1 NRLKLVPVMGLTL
14 TKAADWLDNSK
25 LDFSPSNQIILT
37 DILKAVDGYSKN
49 NPIGGK
55 MKFSEPLVWDSTVK
69 FEDFKK
75 TERFPET
82 ESENTLQLDELLT
95 VTKQESEVAHVECHS
110 FDMLQLVLD
119 ACRSKKTAEVRA
131 CLEGNSDPVSK
142 ILGNRY
148 ACNTE
153 DDVEFYKQAEEDL
166 QGEDITYEEFE
177 TKKVVLKMAMEFHNL
192 DVRMLRT
199 VQGLMSKDSRL
210 SPRLVE
216 AEFDCLKELS
226 GSEDEQ
232 PLRDIEPVPC
242 YVHVFSN
249 GYRAP
254 NFRQLQGDIAYFLVY
269 LKDTDVICVT
279 AGTKG
284 WFVNKGYSKDT
295 NDVDFE
301 RRSDLYGSLFALLRE
316 RSRHFRERTSRKSGD
331 GETAADE
338 AADGAEKPDQ
348 EGDADQQAAR
358 EEAEERKK
366 DPTLRWVSLGTSEQ
380 QSQERR
386 SARQPQS
393 AAAAAQQSDESDS
406 ESGTDEEEDAVER
419 RHESNADLPS
429 EYWQIGKFV
438 RYLKGGNQTSTII
451 SLCALRDFQ
460 LNTEVC
466 QLAIRDVGGLEV
478 LLNLLETEE
487 NRCKIGSLKILKEI
501 SQNPQ
506 IRRAIADLG
515 GLQTLVNIL
524 KEPSKDLKCLA
535 AETIANVAKF
545 RRARRIVRQHGGIR
559 KLVSLL
565 DCPALN
571 GPTSPEIERDI
582 EVARCG
588 ALALWSLSNST
599 KNKRAMKRA
608 GVIPLLG
615 KLLKSRH
622 EDMLIPVVGTLQEC
636 ASEPDYRVAIRT
648 EGMVEDLVK
657 NLKSDNAELQMH
669 CASTIFKCA
678 EEEETRDLVRSYDG
692 LEPMVGLLNKTDNKE
707 LLSAAT
713 GAIWKCSMS
722 SKNIRKF
729 QELNVI
735 EKLVRLLSDQPEEV
749 LVNVVGALGEMAAE
763 KENRHAIR
771 KAGGIGPLVQLLT
784 GTNQALLVNTTRAV
798 GRCAQEKENMA
809 IIDRMDGVR
818 LLWSLLK
825 NPNPEVQ
832 ASAAYAICPC
842 IDNVNDAGEM
852 VRSYVG
858 GLELIVHLLRSDNI
872 KVLAAICAAVAS
884 IAKDE
889 ENLAVLTDHGVIP
902 LLAGLTR
909 TQDEEL
915 KRHLSEAIAC
925 CCAWGNNRIV
935 FGKEGAVAPLVSYL
949 RVKDPKVHRS
959 TARALHELSR
969 HPDNCITMHECGVVR
984 HLLGLVGSDDEA
996 LQLAASGC
1004 IANIRRLAM
1013 ANEKSRQSSKARGG
1027 GNGGANGKAVA
1038 AK

>member
-1 NRLKLVPVMGLTL
+1 
-14 TKAADWLDNSK
+14 
-25 LDFSPSNQIILT
+25 
-37 DILKAVDGYSKN
+37 
-49 NPIGGK
+49 
-55 MKFSEPLVWDSTVK
+55 
-69 FEDFKK
+69 
-75 TERFPET
+75 
-82 ESENTLQLDELLT
+82 
-95 VTKQESEVAHVECHS
+95 
-110 FDMLQLVLD
+110 
-119 ACRSKKTAEVRA
+119 
-131 CLEGNSDPVSK
+131 
-142 ILGNRY
+142 
-148 ACNTE
+148 
-153 DDVEFYKQAEEDL
+153 
-166 QGEDITYEEFE
+166 
-177 TKKVVLKMAMEFHNL
+177 
-192 DVRMLRT
+192 
-199 VQGLMSKDSRL
+199 
-210 SPRLVE
+210 
-216 AEFDCLKELS
+216 
-226 GSEDEQ
+226 
-232 PLRDIEPVPC
+232 

-338 AADGAEKPDQ
+338 AADGAKSRIRRATRISRRP
-348 EGDADQQAAR
+348 GRRRRSAKRTRPCAG
-358 EEAEERKK
+358 
-366 DPTLRWVSLGTSEQ
+366 LGTSEQ

-707 LLSAAT
+707 LLRRLPEPF
-713 GAIWKCSMS
+713 GICRLKIFGS
-722 SKNIRKF
+722 S
-729 QELNVI
+729 
-735 EKLVRLLSDQPEEV
+735 
-749 LVNVVGALGEMAAE
+749 
-763 KENRHAIR
+763 
-771 KAGGIGPLVQLLT
+771 
-784 GTNQALLVNTTRAV
+784 
-798 GRCAQEKENMA
+798 
-809 IIDRMDGVR
+809 
-818 LLWSLLK
+818 
-825 NPNPEVQ
+825 
-832 ASAAYAICPC
+832 
-842 IDNVNDAGEM
+842 
-852 VRSYVG
+852 RSST
-858 GLELIVHLLRSDNI
+858 LLRS
-872 KVLAAICAAVAS
+872 
-884 IAKDE
+884 
-889 ENLAVLTDHGVIP
+889 
-902 LLAGLTR
+902 
-909 TQDEEL
+909 
-915 KRHLSEAIAC
+915 
-925 CCAWGNNRIV
+925 W
-935 FGKEGAVAPLVSYL
+935 
-949 RVKDPKVHRS
+949 
-959 TARALHELSR
+959 
-969 HPDNCITMHECGVVR
+969 
-984 HLLGLVGSDDEA
+984 
-996 LQLAASGC
+996 SGC
-1004 IANIRRLAM
+1004 SATSQR
-1013 ANEKSRQSSKARGG
+1013 
-1027 GNGGANGKAVA
+1027 
-1038 AK
+1038 

>member
-1 NRLKLVPVMGLTL
+1 MGLTL
-14 TKAADWLDNSK
+14 TKAADWLDNNK
-25 LDFSPSNQIILT
+25 LDFSPANQIILT
-37 DILKAVDGYSKN
+37 DILKTVDGYSRN

-55 MKFSEPLVWDSTVK
+55 MKFSQPLVWESTVK
-69 FEDFKK
+69 FEDLKN
-75 TERFPET
+75 TERFPE
-82 ESENTLQLDELLT
+82 SEVENILKLDELLT
-95 VTKQESEVAHVECHS
+95 ITKQESGIVQVECHN

-119 ACRSKKTAEVRA
+119 ACRGKKTAEMRA
-131 CLEGNSDPVSK
+131 CLEGNTDPVTK
-142 ILGNRY
+142 ILGDRY

-153 DDVEFYKQAEEDL
+153 DDVEFYKRTEEDL

-177 TKKVVLKMAMEFHNL
+177 AKKVVLKMAMEFHNL

-199 VQGLMSKDSRL
+199 VQGLTSKESRL

-226 GSEDEQ
+226 GSEEEH

-242 YVHVFSN
+242 YTHVFSN

-254 NFRQLQGDIAYFLVY
+254 NFRQLQSDIAYFLVY
-269 LKDTDVICVT
+269 PRDVDDLCVT
-279 AGTKG
+279 ASTKG

-316 RSRHFRERTSRKSGD
+316 RSRHFRERTSRSKGGAE
-331 GETAADE
+331 GEAGVADE
-338 AADGAEKPDQ
+338 AADGAEKPGQDS
-348 EGDADQQAAR
+348 DAEKQQAAK

-380 QSQERR
+380 QQPGRDRR
-386 SARQPQS
+386 SARQPQTS
-393 AAAAAQQSDESDS
+393 AAAGQNSDESDS
-406 ESGTDEEEDAVER
+406 ESGTDEEEDTVER

-692 LEPMVGLLNKTDNKE
+692 LEPMVGLLGKTDNKE

-722 SKNIRKF
+722 PKNIQKF

-763 KENRHAIR
+763 QQNRHAIR
-771 KAGGIGPLVQLLT
+771 KAGGINPLVQLLT

-902 LLAGLTR
+902 LLAGLTK
-909 TQDEEL
+909 THDEEL

-925 CCAWGNNRIV
+925 CCTWGNNRIV

-949 RVKDPKVHRS
+949 KVKDPKVHRS

-969 HPDNCITMHECGVVR
+969 HPDNCIAMHDCGVVR

-1013 ANEKSRQSSKARGG
+1013 ANEKSRQNAKARAGGGGG
-1027 GNGGANGKAVA
+1027 GNGKAVV

>member
-1 NRLKLVPVMGLTL
+1 MGLTL
-14 TKAADWLDNSK
+14 TKTADWIDNK

-37 DILKAVDGYSKN
+37 DIQKLVDGYSKN
-49 NPIGGK
+49 NPIAGK
-55 MKFSEPLVWDSTVK
+55 MKFTQPLAWESTIK
-69 FEDFKK
+69 LEDFKK
-75 TERFPET
+75 TERFS
-82 ESENTLQLDELLT
+82 ESEDENSLRIDDLL
-95 VTKQESEVAHVECHS
+95 VLTKAESGQVQVECHS
-110 FDMLQLVLD
+110 FDMLQVVLD
-119 ACRSKKTAEVRA
+119 ACRGKKTAELRA
-131 CLEGNSDPVSK
+131 CLEGNRDPVSR
-142 ILGNRY
+142 ILGDRY
-148 ACNTE
+148 ACNTD
-153 DDVEFYKQAEEDL
+153 DDVEFYKNAEEDL
-166 QGEDITYEEFE
+166 KGEDISFEEFE
-177 TKKVVLKMAMEFHNL
+177 TKKVKLKMAMEFHNL

-199 VQGLMSKDSRL
+199 IHGLQTEDSRL
-210 SPRLVE
+210 SPRIVE
-216 AEFDCLKELS
+216 AEFDCLKELA
-226 GSEDEQ
+226 GPEDEQ
-232 PLRDIEPVPC
+232 PIRDIEPVPC
-242 YVHVFSN
+242 YTHVYSN

-254 NFRQLQGDIAYFLVY
+254 NFRQLQSDIAYFLVY
-269 LKDTDVICVT
+269 PKDVDEFCVT
-279 AGTKG
+279 ASTKG

-301 RRSDLYGSLFALLRE
+301 RRSDLFRSLFALLRE
-316 RSRHFRERTSRKSGD
+316 RSRHFRDRTSRRSSEQRAADDGDAAKAGD
-331 GETAADE
+331 GEGGEGGDGGDHQADR
-338 AADGAEKPDQ
+338 
-348 EGDADQQAAR
+348 DADRDQTGAAKDD
-358 EEAEERKK
+358 AERKK
-366 DPTLRWVSLGTSEQ
+366 DPTLRWTMLGTGEQ
-380 QSQERR
+380 QQRVDR
-386 SARQPQS
+386 KSASRP
-393 AAAAAQQSDESDS
+393 AAATARDSDESDS
-406 ESGTDEEEDAVER
+406 ESGTDEEEDTVER

-478 LLNLLETEE
+478 LLNLLDTEE

-559 KLVSLL
+559 KLVALL

-678 EEEETRDLVRSYDG
+678 EEEETRDLVRSYEG
-692 LEPMVGLLNKTDNKE
+692 LEPLVGLLNKTDNKE

-722 SKNIRKF
+722 TKNIQKF
-729 QELNVI
+729 QELSVI
-735 EKLVRLLSDQPEEV
+735 DKLVRLLSDQPEEV

-763 KENRHAIR
+763 QQNRHAIR

-798 GRCAQEKENMA
+798 GQCAQEKENMA

-825 NPNPEVQ
+825 NPNPDVQ

-872 KVLAAICAAVAS
+872 KVLAAVCAAVAS

-909 TQDEEL
+909 THDEEL

-925 CCAWGNNRIV
+925 CCTWGSNRVV

-949 RVKDPKVHRS
+949 RVKDPMVHRS

-984 HLLGLVGSDDEA
+984 LLLGLVGSDDEA

-1013 ANEKSRQSSKARGG
+1013 ANEKSRQNAKAKG
-1027 GNGGANGKAVA
+1027 GKAVA
-1038 AK
+1038 VK